1 MEEYQNKELDNYVY
15 SEAGK
20 YNTFRT
26 GDIIKW
32 RVILQNPTQI
42 AQNNKIDVKDVRNI
56 KIMDNIRKGQKY
68 LNNSFTCKRVYTDPI
83 TNKEIVENDD
93 LGFQFELI
101 DNKKVAVSPTR
112 NYYRDLLIKNAEGE
126 DIDDFRY
133 IIEYKTLI
141 EDIGEESEPVPL
153 NQASCSGSSIRQIEV
168 DTVEGKTSSVNV
180 DARGTGNRP
189 EDLVDFTIEK
199 LGENNEKLSGAV
211 FRLRKKDNSVIKN
224 INNGKSEEKVKII
237 EKSTDSEGKISFK
250 YIPIGDYV
258 IEEVAAPEGYKK
270 IHDIPIEITRKEI
283 KGQNTELISFTG
295 KNINI
300 KNEKLAE
307 DKIEI
312 MAEKKWENIDLD
324 KLDIDSVEVQ
334 LMRNGKDFGEKVEL
348 NKKDN
353 WKYIFKDLDKVDKD
367 GEDYNYSI
375 KELNIPKDYK
385 VTVKDFTIINTY
397 TKEKPEDPDKPVEKD
412 KINIAA
418 EKKWENIDLDKLD
431 IDSVEVQLM
440 RNGKDFGEKV
450 ELNKKDNWK
459 YIFKDL
465 DKVDKDGED
474 YNYSIKEL
482 NIPKDYKVTVKDFT
496 IINTYTKGKPEDP
509 DTDKPI
515 VEDPKDPDTND
526 PIVEKPKDS
535 DTKKIDKDEIDD
547 INKDIIKE
555 INSDDNIVKKID
567 KISKEKAIKSSRLP
581 KTGVENNIIITLIG
595 LGLISIGGYYYIK
608 KKKDIK

>member
-1 MEEYQNKELDNYVY
+1 M
-15 SEAGK
+15 
-20 YNTFRT
+20 
-26 GDIIKW
+26 
-32 RVILQNPTQI
+32 
-42 AQNNKIDVKDVRNI
+42 
-56 KIMDNIRKGQKY
+56 
-68 LNNSFTCKRVYTDPI
+68 
-83 TNKEIVENDD
+83 
-93 LGFQFELI
+93 
-101 DNKKVAVSPTR
+101 
-112 NYYRDLLIKNAEGE
+112 
-126 DIDDFRY
+126 
-133 IIEYKTLI
+133 
-141 EDIGEESEPVPL
+141 
-153 NQASCSGSSIRQIEV
+153 
-168 DTVEGKTSSVNV
+168 
-180 DARGTGNRP
+180 
-189 EDLVDFTIEK
+189 
-199 LGENNEKLSGAV
+199 
-211 FRLRKKDNSVIKN
+211 
-224 INNGKSEEKVKII
+224 
-237 EKSTDSEGKISFK
+237 
-250 YIPIGDYV
+250 
-258 IEEVAAPEGYKK
+258 
-270 IHDIPIEITRKEI
+270 
-283 KGQNTELISFTG
+283 
-295 KNINI
+295 
-300 KNEKLAE
+300 
-307 DKIEI
+307 
-312 MAEKKWENIDLD
+312 
-324 KLDIDSVEVQ
+324 
-334 LMRNGKDFGEKVEL
+334 
-348 NKKDN
+348 
-353 WKYIFKDLDKVDKD
+353 
-367 GEDYNYSI
+367 
-375 KELNIPKDYK
+375 
-385 VTVKDFTIINTY
+385 
-397 TKEKPEDPDKPVEKD
+397 
-412 KINIAA
+412 A